1 MIGKRMPAKR
11 NYVRRVSTFGLP
23 ISVTK
28 KLSKTP
34 IIKAPIAVIKEN
46 KNKTEVQT
54 SMNLKMQEILAL
66 SFDDFWSFIL
76 TMNTKRLRKKM
87 CIRISSMI
95 LIDLKAKIVGEFI
108 IKLTSLSSD
117 RLIAIN

>member
-1 MIGKRMPAKR
+1 MPAKR
-11 NYVRRVSTFGLP
+11 NYNRRVSYVGSLS
-23 ISVTK
+23 SVTK

-95 LIDLKAKIVGEFI
+95 LIDLKAKKAGKFI
-108 IKLTSLSSD
+108 FVLTLFSYD
-117 RLIAIN
+117 RHIAIN